1 MHNPKIETM
10 IEELKNTI
18 YDMLKNEIKRD
29 CDIIITGINIFK
41 FATSDKY
48 DIYVNFTY
56 VYNIEDAV
64 IRKNGV
70 YYPLHDKIIINKMA
84 VNYDEYI

>member
-1 MHNPKIETM
+1 MYNPKIETM
-10 IEELKNTI
+10 IEQLKNTI
-18 YDMLKNEIKRD
+18 HDMLKEQIKRD
-29 CDIIITGINIFK
+29 CNIIISGIHIVK
-41 FATSDKY
+41 LATRDKY

-64 IRKNGV
+64 ITKNGV
-70 YYPLHDKIIINKMA
+70 YYPLHNKIVIDKMA